1 MWVLLFE
8 QFLHNEKE
16 PMLFHTGMFLFLFA
30 VFLIAY
36 SYLFNKPVHRSILL
50 ILFGFY
56 FYYKASGV
64 FLLLLLFTISA
75 DFFFA
80 NKIVQESDPKK
91 KKWWLISGILFSLS
105 FLLYFKY
112 KNFFLENLGVIS
124 GQNYSLTQLIFPI

>member
-8 QFLHNEKE
+8 QFLHNDKE

-36 SYLFNKPVHRSILL
+36 SYLFNKPVHRSLLL

-64 FLLLLLFTISA
+64 FLFLLLLTISA

-80 NKIVQESDPKK
+80 GKIVHESDPKK
-91 KKWWLISGILFSLS
+91 KKMVVDFRYTIQFIIFTLFQIQKFLSGEFRS
-105 FLLYFKY
+105 
-112 KNFFLENLGVIS
+112 N
-124 GQNYSLTQLIFPI
+124 